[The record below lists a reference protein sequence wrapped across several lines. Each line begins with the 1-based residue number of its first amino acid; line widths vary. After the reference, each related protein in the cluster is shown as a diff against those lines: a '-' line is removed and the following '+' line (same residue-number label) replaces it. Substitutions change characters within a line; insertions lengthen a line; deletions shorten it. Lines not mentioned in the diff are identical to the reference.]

1 MNLLD
6 LQRRMAEDVMRPL
19 TSDFQMQPVTTD
31 GRSTQ
36 EIADSYIKPNNLL
49 SSFDRLEIYNRQY
62 WFRVIGAIAEDFPA
76 LNAVLGEKV
85 FDRLVLAYLRDN
97 SSTSFTLRDLGS
109 KLPQWLEEH
118 SEFAPRRHKLL
129 LDVARLEWAYVEA
142 FDRAEVAPLTA
153 LDFGDLSAGSRLY
166 LQPHLQ
172 LLDLNYPVDELV
184 LAVHREAGPSDI
196 MSNAVSES
204 RHVKR
209 SRLILM
215 RRSAV
220 RLAVHRYENSVY
232 YRRIDQENFL
242 LLSALQKGALLGEAL
257 ENAFCESD
265 LSAEDQAARIQGYFA
280 HAAELGWFCRQQS
293 TRPQADRSSTR

>member
-1 MNLLD
+1 MNLLE

-19 TSDFQMQPVTTD
+19 TSDSQMQPLTPD

-36 EIADSYIKPNNLL
+36 EIANSYIKPNDLL

-62 WFRVIGAIAEDFPA
+62 WFRVIGAVAEDFPA

-85 FDRLVLAYLRDN
+85 FDRLVLAYLREN
-97 SSTSFTLRDLGS
+97 PSTSFTLRNLGA
-109 KLPQWLEEH
+109 KLPLWLEKH
-118 SEFAPRRHKLL
+118 SEFARHRHKFL

-142 FDRAEVAPLTA
+142 FDSAEVAPLTA
-153 LDFGDLSAGSRLY
+153 SDFGDLAAETRLF

-184 LAVHREAGPSDI
+184 LAVHKEAPPSDI
-196 MSNAVSES
+196 MSNAVSER

-209 SRLILM
+209 SRPIQM
-215 RRSAV
+215 RPSAI

-242 LLSALQKGALLGEAL
+242 LLSALQKGVLLGDAL
-257 ENAFCESD
+257 ENAFRESD

-280 HAAELGWFCRQQS
+280 HAAELGWFCRQK
-293 TRPQADRSSTR
+293 SS

>member
-1 MNLLD
+1 
-6 LQRRMAEDVMRPL
+6 
-19 TSDFQMQPVTTD
+19 
-31 GRSTQ
+31 
-36 EIADSYIKPNNLL
+36 
-49 SSFDRLEIYNRQY
+49 
-62 WFRVIGAIAEDFPA
+62 

-85 FDRLVLAYLRDN
+85 FDRLVLAYLREN
-97 SSTSFTLRDLGS
+97 PSTSFTLRDLGA
-109 KLPQWLEEH
+109 KLPRWLEEH
-118 SEFAPRRHKLL
+118 SEFAPRRHKFL
-129 LDVARLEWAYVEA
+129 LDVARLEWSYVEA

-153 LDFGDLSAGSRLY
+153 LDFGDLAAGSRLF

-184 LAVHREAGPSDI
+184 LAVHQEARPSDI
-196 MSNAVSES
+196 VSNAVSER

-209 SRLILM
+209 SRLIRM
-215 RRSAV
+215 RPSAI

-257 ENAFCESD
+257 ENAFRESD

-280 HAAELGWFCRQQS
+280 HASELGWFCRQQG
-293 TRPQADRSSTR
+293 RS